1 LGKRAEERN
10 GGGWLKSDEISDAFD
25 ECYYAVGCGRPYKR
39 DQEWLSFFDGI
50 ASRIVRDIAPESVLD
65 VGCAMGFLVEALRDR
80 GVDARGMDI
89 SEYAIGKVRE
99 DIKDYCWVGSI
110 AKPLEDTYDLIVTIE
125 TFEHLS
131 SHDADIAVQN
141 IVNSSNDILFS
152 SSASDYNEPTHKN
165 VQPPDYWAELFAR
178 HEYFHDI
185 DYDLT
190 YITDWAMRFRK
201 SQDPV
206 SRMVA
211 AYERKLWKLSQQS
224 KAERELIIRQ
234 RNTQV
239 RREKALDQLQIEL
252 DKIVSSIKENPSKSV
267 LEALENIAEMI
278 DRVEK
283 AGDPDSS

>member
-1 LGKRAEERN
+1 M
-10 GGGWLKSDEISDAFD
+10 KSDEISDAFD

-110 AKPLEDTYDLIVTIE
+110 TEPLEDTYDLIVTIE

-131 SHDADIAVQN
+131 SHDADIAIQN
-141 IVNSSNDILFS
+141 LVNSSNDILFS
-152 SSASDYNEPTHKN
+152 SSASDYNEPTHRN
-165 VQPPDYWAELFAR
+165 VQPPDYWAEQFAR
-178 HEYFHDI
+178 YDYYHDI

-190 YITDWAMRFRK
+190 YITDWAIRFRK

-206 SRMVA
+206 SRVVA

-224 KAERELIIRQ
+224 RAERELIIRQ
-234 RNTQV
+234 RNAHV
-239 RREKALDQLQIEL
+239 RREKAAGQLRKEL
-252 DKIVSSIKENPSKSV
+252 EELVSRIKDDPTQTV
-267 LEALENIAEMI
+267 LESLENITGMI
-278 DRVEK
+278 DRMES
-283 AGDPDSS
+283 AGDPDPS

>member
-1 LGKRAEERN
+1 
-10 GGGWLKSDEISDAFD
+10 LKSDEISDAFD